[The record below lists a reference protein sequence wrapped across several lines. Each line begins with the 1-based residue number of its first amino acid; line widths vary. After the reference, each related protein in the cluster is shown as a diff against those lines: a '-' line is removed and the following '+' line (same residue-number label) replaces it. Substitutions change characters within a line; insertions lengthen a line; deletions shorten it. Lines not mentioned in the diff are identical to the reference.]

1 MACCGLLFGLKGWD
15 LASSSLL
22 SETLT
27 IMEDSSHSFREE
39 VSQVLPNIVC
49 DSHYPLTQPR

>member
-1 MACCGLLFGLKGWD
+1 MACCGLLFGLKGQC

-27 IMEDSSHSFREE
+27 VMGGFSYSLGEEDSED
-39 VSQVLPNIVC
+39 LPNIIC
-49 DSHYPLTQPR
+49 DST